1 MSLLNTA
8 ITGLKAQQEAL
19 RVTGHNISN
28 ASTPGYSRQEVVMA
42 ANKPLYRGFGFVGQ
56 GVDVTSVRRITNQFM
71 IEQQRTDTA
80 AYHNLNAYRTNIEQV
95 DRLIADD
102 RTSLQ
107 PQLDRFFASLQGGAD
122 NPAYIP
128 SRDVVLGES
137 QGVVE
142 RFKTLHKY
150 LTDLN
155 STLNSQIG
163 AMVGQINSIASGI
176 AQLNEEILS
185 AQGSPTRTPP
195 NDLIDK
201 RDEFV
206 RQLSELVKVDVV
218 PDGERYNVSIGN
230 GQALVIGNEANRLEV
245 APGVSDP
252 ERFGIRFVSTVEN
265 IYITERL
272 NGGQLGGLLRFR
284 SDALDPSLNSLGR
297 IAVGMVQ
304 NLNEQ
309 HKLGIDLNGN
319 FGQDLFRD
327 LNDPDLAVADR
338 VRANALNT
346 LPRNQVLSVYFE
358 DPSAL
363 TTSDYNLRFT
373 GPADFNYEVVRV
385 SDGEVV
391 KKSSLLGDLPQ
402 DIEFDGLR
410 VSLESGQFK
419 AGDQFTIQPLRAV
432 GNQVELLIREPAELA
447 FAYPM
452 RAQTS
457 LGNQGSGTINQ
468 GSMLSRDSSIFN
480 VDGQLTPPLII
491 VFDTPNRYSVLDNSD
506 PGNPVP
512 LQPPLQNI
520 EYIPGTTNTIF
531 TDDPGET
538 LVSSWRPRLP
548 QNPTISPGGTATL
561 PPYNGINTERFTF
574 NRTDPLTGAVSQD
587 PTLITRTGA
596 SAAEIAAQLN
606 QVDGVTAR
614 AYTEVQLT
622 RFTNS
627 GTPYDPDNPFEVW
640 VNGHEITIDDLGVN
654 QNIFMDGYPET
665 VPENLNPNFLADR
678 INAHHDLRAA
688 GITAKS
694 DGETLTIR
702 DARGNDIFIEMRGD
716 KPQDVVVG
724 TPPVGGGPPNSAI
737 NPGDTFEIST
747 GERWPVEPISGN
759 TRGQL
764 NNLTGYDFSAGGPYR
779 YEMYL
784 PDGRTGTIE
793 LSGDHATAAD
803 VKAEIEQRI
812 GALLD
817 SPGRVQA
824 SITARGEIEYQVFMK
839 VSGTGNKDTAG
850 VNVGGQVDVVMADG
864 ISLRTRPEKGAI
876 FTAIPEA
883 KSTYKGFQFE
893 IGGRPAAG
901 DAFSIEWNEGGV
913 SDNRNVLDL
922 VGLETAKTVNRRQG
936 GMTFTEAYSQ
946 AVEQVGTKTRQA
958 QIQTDAARG
967 VLDSTEEELNSVRGV
982 NLDEEAARL
991 IEFQLAY
998 NANAQAIRIA
1008 QEIFNTL
1015 IGAFR

>member
-28 ASTPGYSRQEVVMA
+28 ANTPGYSRQEVVLA
-42 ANKPLYRGFGFVGQ
+42 AEKPLFRGFGFVGQ
-56 GVDVTSVRRITNQFM
+56 GVDVTSVRRITDQFM
-71 IEQQRTDTA
+71 ISQQRTDTS
-80 AYHNLNAYRTNIEQV
+80 AYHNLNAYRSNIEQV

-128 SRDVVLGES
+128 SRDVVIGES
-137 QGVVE
+137 QGLVE

-155 STLNSQIG
+155 GTLNSQID
-163 AMVGQINSIASGI
+163 AMVGEINALADGI

-201 RDEFV
+201 RDELV
-206 RQLSELVKVDVV
+206 RQLSELIKVDVV
-218 PDGERYNVSIGN
+218 PDGERYNISIGN
-230 GQALVIGNEANRLEV
+230 GQALVIGNDANRLAP
-245 APGVSDP
+245 APGVQDP
-252 ERFGIRFVSTVEN
+252 ERFGVRFVSNVEN
-265 IYITERL
+265 LYVTDQLE
-272 NGGQLGGLLRFR
+272 GGQLGGLLRFR
-284 SDALDPSLNSLGR
+284 QDALDPALNNLGR
-297 IAVGMVQ
+297 IAVGLVQ
-304 NLNEQ
+304 NSNAQ
-309 HKLGIDLNGN
+309 HRLGIDLNGN

-338 VRANALNT
+338 VRGNALNE
-346 LPRNQVLSVYFE
+346 LPRDQVLSVYFE
-358 DPSAL
+358 DPGAL
-363 TTSDYNLRFT
+363 TTSDYNLKFT
-373 GPADFNYEVVRV
+373 GPADFNYEVVRT
-385 SDGEVV
+385 SDGQVV
-391 KKSSLLGDLPQ
+391 KQGSLPGEPPQ

-410 VSLESGQFK
+410 VSLESGRFK
-419 AGDQFTIQPLRAV
+419 AGDEFTIQPLRAAA
-432 GNQVELLIREPAELA
+432 NQVELLIRDPAELA

-457 LGNQGSGTINQ
+457 LGNQGSGTIDQ
-468 GSMLSRDSSIFN
+468 GQMLSRDSNAFN

-491 VFDTPNRYSVLDNSD
+491 VFETPDRYSVLDNSD

-512 LQPPLQNI
+512 LEPPLQNI
-520 EYIPGTTNTIF
+520 EYIPGTRNTIF

-548 QNPTISPGGTATL
+548 QDPTITAGGTSAL

-574 NRTDPLTGAVSQD
+574 SRTDPATGQVTQD
-587 PTLITRTGA
+587 PTIITRTGA
-596 SAAEIAAQLN
+596 SAAEIAEQLN
-606 QVDGVTAR
+606 RVEGVTAR
-614 AYTEVQLT
+614 AYSEVQLT
-622 RFTNS
+622 NFTNS
-627 GTPYDPDNPFEVW
+627 GTPYDPDNPFEIW
-640 VNGHEITIDDLGVN
+640 VNGYEITLDDLGPN

-665 VPENLNPNFLADR
+665 LPEELGPNFLADR
-678 INAHHDLRAA
+678 INAHYDLRAA
-688 GITAKS
+688 GVTAKS
-694 DGETLTIR
+694 DGQTLTIR
-702 DARGNDIFIEMRGD
+702 DAKGNDIFIEMRGD

-724 TPPVGGGPPNSAI
+724 APPVGGGPPNNAI
-737 NPGDTFEIST
+737 DPGDTFELST
-747 GERWPVEPISGN
+747 GERWPVEPIAGN

-764 NNLTGYDFSAGGPYR
+764 NNLTGFDFSTGGPYQF
-779 YEMYL
+779 EMYL

-793 LSGDHATAAD
+793 LTGDHATSAD
-803 VKAEIEQRI
+803 VKAEIEQKI

-839 VSGTGNKDTAG
+839 VSGTGNSDTAG
-850 VNVGGQVDVVMADG
+850 VNVGGQVDVTMADG
-864 ISLRTRPEKGAI
+864 ISLRTRPEAGAI
-876 FTAIPEA
+876 FTGIPEA
-883 KSTYKGFQFE
+883 QSTYKGFQFE
-893 IGGRPAAG
+893 IGGRPEAG
-901 DAFSIEWNEGGV
+901 DSFSIDWNRGGV

-922 VGLETAKTVNRRQG
+922 VGLETTKTVNSRQG

-998 NANAQAIRIA
+998 NANAQSIRIA
-1008 QEIFNTL
+1008 QETFDTL